1 MNENPDPAATVGV
14 LGGMG
19 PEATVDF
26 MAKVIAFTPAEKD
39 QDHVH
44 MLVDNNPKV
53 PNRQAAILADGVDP
67 RPELAAMAAR
77 LEASG
82 ADFLVIPCNTAYVFR
97 DAVNEAVGI
106 PLISIIDV
114 TVAAV
119 VGSGAAKVGI
129 LATEGCLVAGLYQAA
144 LAEAGLELIAPTRDE
159 LAMFTKLIQRIKVG
173 DQGDE
178 VAASMRLLANALV
191 ERGAESIIVGCTE
204 VPLVLTSSMLD
215 VPLISSTDVLAQETV
230 LLALGKKALPDKEP

>member
-1 MNENPDPAATVGV
+1 
-14 LGGMG
+14 
-19 PEATVDF
+19 
-26 MAKVIAFTPAEKD
+26 
-39 QDHVH
+39 
-44 MLVDNNPKV
+44 
-53 PNRQAAILADGVDP
+53 
-67 RPELAAMAAR
+67 
-77 LEASG
+77 
-82 ADFLVIPCNTAYVFR
+82 
-97 DAVNEAVGI
+97 
-106 PLISIIDV
+106 
-114 TVAAV
+114 
-119 VGSGAAKVGI
+119 VGI